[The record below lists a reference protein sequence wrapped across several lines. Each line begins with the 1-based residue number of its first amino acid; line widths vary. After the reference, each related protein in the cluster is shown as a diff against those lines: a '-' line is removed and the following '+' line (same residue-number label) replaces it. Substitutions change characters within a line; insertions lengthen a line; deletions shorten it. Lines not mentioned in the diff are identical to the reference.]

1 MMEPPPPDQPS
12 QQPAT
17 QRSVVPPISGLGL
30 GLARPFW
37 TMCACCSLPREER
50 TGSTFGRR
58 AGGGFHNQSGSPDNM
73 SEQVEDDSSTSI
85 VPRPE
90 RNLVLP
96 GQNDGSTAENLIHQ
110 YISACHLYGAGDRI
124 NAGVLTTLRFSL
136 PTLRVSG
143 SFHDADMLALSEILL
158 PNCNGLLS
166 YIRRLDFSIASREGK
181 LHGRRGFRSHGA
193 FTLSKIL
200 SESRNIE
207 EVFVQRNKIGPYGS
221 SAIFIAA
228 GTNPCLQTLVMR
240 RCAIGERGA
249 RAFAEHVCRSD
260 VSGLR
265 EVDLS
270 VNGIGFSGSIEVE
283 TALSRREEGKK
294 IECDLEGNL
303 VFQEVMNCV
312 THGLGII
319 LSVVAFFALSRRV
332 QHKSHR
338 HIISCAIYSTS
349 LLVLYLAST
358 LYHSFFALMVTRYVF
373 EVIDKC
379 AIYILI
385 AGSYTPYLQICLHD
399 KPKWSV
405 YLLAFIWLCAIMGVS
420 VEACFPAWKYK
431 PTFSL
436 SMYLGMGWACMVCL
450 PDLIEVVPMVT
461 LHLLVM
467 GGVAYTGGVPF
478 FVRNNNLDHSVW
490 HLFVLAGSIFHW
502 CGVYI
507 IAK

>member
-1 MMEPPPPDQPS
+1 MGRDDDSKPLKSRKKQKVKHTTAAELSASAPNEINGAAGAMIEPPPQA
-12 QQPAT
+12 QQP
-17 QRSVVPPISGLGL
+17 QRSVVPTMGSLGL

-50 TGSTFGRR
+50 TGST
-58 AGGGFHNQSGSPDNM
+58 SGHGAFRSRSDGDDASDQVVDVDNN
-73 SEQVEDDSSTSI
+73 SSSI

-110 YISACHLYGAGDRI
+110 YISACHLYGVGDRI

-143 SFHDADMLALSEILL
+143 SFHDADMLSLSEILL
-158 PNCNGLLS
+158 PHCNGLLS

-193 FTLSKIL
+193 FTLSKII
-200 SESRNIE
+200 SESRNIQ
-207 EVFVQRNKIGPYGS
+207 EVFLQRNKIGPYGS

-228 GTNPCLQTLVMR
+228 ATNPCLRTLVMR

-249 RAFAEHVCRSD
+249 RAFAEHVCNSD

-265 EVDLS
+265 EIDMS
-270 VNGIGFSGSIEVE
+270 VNGIGFYGSIEVE

-319 LSVVAFFALSRRV
+319 LSVVAFLALSRRV
-332 QHKSHR
+332 QHQSSR
-338 HIISCAIYSTS
+338 HIISCAI
-349 LLVLYLAST
+349 
-358 LYHSFFALMVTRYVF
+358 
-373 EVIDKC
+373 
-379 AIYILI
+379 
-385 AGSYTPYLQICLHD
+385 
-399 KPKWSV
+399 
-405 YLLAFIWLCAIMGVS
+405 
-420 VEACFPAWKYK
+420 
-431 PTFSL
+431 
-436 SMYLGMGWACMVCL
+436 
-450 PDLIEVVPMVT
+450 
-461 LHLLVM
+461 
-467 GGVAYTGGVPF
+467 
-478 FVRNNNLDHSVW
+478 
-490 HLFVLAGSIFHW
+490 
-502 CGVYI
+502 
-507 IAK
+507 

>member
-1 MMEPPPPDQPS
+1 MIEPPPQA
-12 QQPAT
+12 QQP
-17 QRSVVPPISGLGL
+17 QRSIVPPMGSFGL

-50 TGSTFGRR
+50 TGSTSGYGAFR
-58 AGGGFHNQSGSPDNM
+58 NQSQEDDT
-73 SEQVEDDSSTSI
+73 SEQVVNVDNNSSSI

-143 SFHDADMLALSEILL
+143 SFHDADMLSLSEILL
-158 PNCNGLLS
+158 PHCNGLLS

-200 SESRNIE
+200 SESRNIQ
-207 EVFVQRNKIGPYGS
+207 EVFLQRNKIGPYGS

-228 GTNPCLQTLVMR
+228 ATNPCLRTLVMR

-249 RAFAEHVCRSD
+249 RAFAEHVCNSD

-265 EVDLS
+265 EIDMS
-270 VNGIGFSGSIEVE
+270 VNAIGFPGCIEVE

-319 LSVVAFFALSRRV
+319 LSIVAFLALSRRV
-332 QHKSHR
+332 QHNSSR
-338 HIISCAIYSTS
+338 HIISCAI
-349 LLVLYLAST
+349 
-358 LYHSFFALMVTRYVF
+358 
-373 EVIDKC
+373 
-379 AIYILI
+379 
-385 AGSYTPYLQICLHD
+385 
-399 KPKWSV
+399 
-405 YLLAFIWLCAIMGVS
+405 
-420 VEACFPAWKYK
+420 
-431 PTFSL
+431 
-436 SMYLGMGWACMVCL
+436 
-450 PDLIEVVPMVT
+450 
-461 LHLLVM
+461 
-467 GGVAYTGGVPF
+467 
-478 FVRNNNLDHSVW
+478 
-490 HLFVLAGSIFHW
+490 
-502 CGVYI
+502 
-507 IAK
+507 